1 MAGYAPTELSKEK
14 IERMFGTT
22 GEVKQNNL
30 PVVFFDVAA
39 STLPLGRIVVEL
51 RADVC
56 PLTCENFRALCTGEK
71 GTGRNRKALHYKGS
85 RIHRVV
91 PNFMVQ
97 GGDFTRNNGTGG
109 ESIFGM
115 KFADENFHLKHG
127 GAGVLSMANAGPNT
141 NGSQFFL
148 CTAAAPWL
156 DGKHVV
162 FGSVTKGME
171 IVKAVEAVGSSSG
184 KTTKQVVIA
193 DCGQLS

>member
-85 RIHRVV
+85 RIHRRDARQ
-91 PNFMVQ
+91 PRRHAQ
-97 GGDFTRNNGTGG
+97 PITII
-109 ESIFGM
+109 E
-115 KFADENFHLKHG
+115 
-127 GAGVLSMANAGPNT
+127 
-141 NGSQFFL
+141 
-148 CTAAAPWL
+148 
-156 DGKHVV
+156 
-162 FGSVTKGME
+162 
-171 IVKAVEAVGSSSG
+171 
-184 KTTKQVVIA
+184 
-193 DCGQLS
+193 CGQLA

>member
-127 GAGVLSMANAGPNT
+127 GAGV
-141 NGSQFFL
+141 
-148 CTAAAPWL
+148 
-156 DGKHVV
+156 VR
-162 FGSVTKGME
+162 GMD
-171 IVKAVEAVGSSSG
+171 VL
-184 KTTKQVVIA
+184 KQVEMLGNPDGTPSEPITIIE
-193 DCGQLS
+193 CGQLA

>member
-91 PNFMVQ
+91 P
-97 GGDFTRNNGTGG
+97 
-109 ESIFGM
+109 
-115 KFADENFHLKHG
+115 
-127 GAGVLSMANAGPNT
+127 LS
-141 NGSQFFL
+141 L
-148 CTAAAPWL
+148 I
-156 DGKHVV
+156 H
-162 FGSVTKGME
+162 
-171 IVKAVEAVGSSSG
+171 I
-184 KTTKQVVIA
+184 
-193 DCGQLS
+193 